1 MQVILSCETI
11 ANPIVFSKINFI
23 AGSVPII
30 FFLTLL
36 VKNVIQYAMASD
48 SEITVSREYLRG
60 LEKKIKDFKT
70 LIEMSELISSTLDLN
85 ELMQLV
91 MEKAKQELQAEAC
104 SILFYNKETDKLEF
118 EVALCKE
125 DATSDFLKQKII
137 IDIGQGIAGWVAK
150 NLEPLII
157 NDVSTDERF
166 FGQVDKQTGFIT
178 ESIVAVPLIGRS
190 GLIGVAELLNPK
202 RKEYDLE
209 IFQILCKQFS
219 IAIENA
225 LLHRE
230 LVEKERLRYELEI
243 AAELQK
249 SFLPSSPFL
258 EKSNVTINAVNIS
271 AAKVGGDLYD
281 FIEPAENMVG
291 IIIGDVSG
299 KGVSGALYMSKI
311 ISDFKY
317 VGASMDSPGKVLNR
331 LNILLADAPH
341 GMFVTTIYMIIDT
354 KTGMVRVSVAGH
366 PPFLLLTKDDVKV
379 MDVLSGPPLGILPA
393 EYPDTVLQLEAGD
406 RLFLFTDGV
415 FEAKNK
421 TGERI
426 GYERLVEFARIHR
439 NASSLSDLVINY
451 VNDFSKDTEMAD
463 DLTMV
468 EIAFANNA

>member
-1 MQVILSCETI
+1 
-11 ANPIVFSKINFI
+11 
-23 AGSVPII
+23 
-30 FFLTLL
+30 
-36 VKNVIQYAMASD
+36 MASG
-48 SEITVSREYLRG
+48 SEITISVEYLRG
-60 LEKKIKDFKT
+60 LEKKVEDLKT
-70 LIEMSELISSTLDLN
+70 LIEMSALISSTLDLN

-91 MEKAKQELQAEAC
+91 MEKAKHELQAEAC

-118 EVALCKE
+118 EIALCKE
-125 DATSDFLKQKII
+125 EATSDLLKQKII
-137 IDIGQGIAGWVAK
+137 LDIGQGIAGWVAK

-157 NDVSTDERF
+157 NDVRTDERF
-166 FGQVDKQTGFIT
+166 FDQVDKETGFIT
-178 ESIVAVPLIGRS
+178 ESMVAVPLIGRS

-202 RKEYDLE
+202 RKDYDLE
-209 IFQILCKQFS
+209 IFQILCKQFA

-225 LLHRE
+225 LLHKE

-243 AAELQK
+243 AAALQK
-249 SFLPSSPFL
+249 SFLPASPSL
-258 EKSNVTINAVNIS
+258 KKSNVTINAVNIS

-291 IIIGDVSG
+291 VIIGDVSG

-317 VGASMDSPGKVLNR
+317 VGASVLSPDSVLNR
-331 LNILLADAPH
+331 LNTLLADAPH
-341 GMFVTTIYMIIDT
+341 GMFVTVIYMIIDT
-354 KTGMVRVSVAGH
+354 ITGMLRVSVAGH

-379 MDVLSGPPLGILPA
+379 MDVLSGPPLGILPS
-393 EYPDTVLQLEAGD
+393 EYPDTVLQLNAGD

-421 TGERI
+421 AGKRI
-426 GYERLVEFARIHR
+426 GYESLVEFVRMHR
-439 NASSLSDLVINY
+439 KASPLSDLVINY